1 MTITPDITADRISF
15 RSLVVPIIT
24 FLLGMLVLVLVFST
38 ISKQRKQKV
47 YQIYA
52 AETKQYIEK
61 NRQGLVKIFTE
72 VFPKKDACYYNK
84 ETPCSNVNGDLMKY
98 ISSDIKD
105 FSSMMFI
112 RKDNSG
118 AIQYLRLSGELSYL
132 SYFDGHYENEQMV
145 RDLLNGTVDSIPWDD
160 YTYSF
165 PQKELVMPVKDDK
178 GKVVGAIVRGILEK

>member
-1 MTITPDITADRISF
+1 MIKTPDITADRISF

-24 FLLGMLVLVLVFST
+24 FVLSMFVLVLVFST
-38 ISKQRKQKV
+38 ISNQRKQKV
-47 YQIYA
+47 YQTYA
-52 AETKQYIEK
+52 EETKQYIEK
-61 NRQGLVKIFTE
+61 NRRGLVKIFTE

-84 ETPCSNVNGDLMKY
+84 ETPCSDVNGDLMKY

-118 AIQYLRLSGELSYL
+118 VIQYLRLSGEL

-145 RDLLNGTVDSIPWDD
+145 RDLLNGTVESIPWDD

-178 GKVVGAIVRGILEK
+178 GKVVGAIVRAILEK

>member
-24 FLLGMLVLVLVFST
+24 FLLGMFVLVLVFST
-38 ISKQRKQKV
+38 ISNQRKQKV
-47 YQIYA
+47 YQTYA

-84 ETPCSNVNGDLMKY
+84 QTPCPYINGDLTKY

-112 RKDNSG
+112 RKDSTG
-118 AIQYLRLSGELSYL
+118 AIQHLRLSGELA
-132 SYFDGHYENEQMV
+132 YFYGKYETEQRV
-145 RDLLNGTVDSIPWDD
+145 LDLLNGTVESIPWDD